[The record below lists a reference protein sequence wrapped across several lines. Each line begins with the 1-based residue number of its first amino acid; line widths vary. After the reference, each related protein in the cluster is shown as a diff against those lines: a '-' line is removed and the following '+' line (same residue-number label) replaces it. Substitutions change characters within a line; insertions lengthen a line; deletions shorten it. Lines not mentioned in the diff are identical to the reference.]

1 MSIATS
7 LPAVLAR
14 RRRFWTRARGFGVF
28 YGVMALMILVLVATR
43 VQPGVYS
50 QLGIGVIGKPPPVRA
65 ALPTQ
70 LSLLIIGLMLAFNG
84 GYSLLRAPSGK
95 RVNTLLGI
103 SCALLAL
110 AAIIAAAAGKSLDLV
125 GMIKDSVRLATP
137 IMLGM
142 LAGVMCERCGVVNIG
157 IEGMMLSAAAVGYLV
172 SLNTQNMWIGLM
184 AAVLAGGVM
193 AALHAVLCIR
203 FMVDQII
210 SGTIINILAVGTSGY
225 IRAAF
230 LLKNPFGAP
239 GVFPYVFKDTP
250 LWDSIPIVSTILF
263 QYQPMVYA
271 ALILVPAVWFLLFHT
286 AWGLR
291 SRAVG
296 EHPRAADTLGINVFK
311 VRYVNVILAGCIA
324 GLGGA
329 WFSLETVGHFDDL
342 MTNSRGFIAL
352 AAMIFGNWNPIG
364 GALGALLFGFADALN
379 FKFQILE
386 VAVPYQFIGMLPF
399 VLTMIAVAGVIG
411 RTTPPAADGQP
422 YQKQ

>member
-1 MSIATS
+1 MSVATAAQAIAPT
-7 LPAVLAR
+7 
-14 RRRFWTRARGFGVF
+14 RFWTRARGFGIF
-28 YGVMALMILVLVATR
+28 YLLVALIVLVGAFTR
-43 VQPGVYS
+43 AEPDTVSRLG
-50 QLGIGVIGKPPPVRA
+50 LGIIGKPPPVRLS
-65 ALPTQ
+65 LPTQ
-70 LSLLIIGLMLAFNG
+70 TSLIVIGLVMALAGF
-84 GYSLLRAPSGK
+84 YSLARPPRERG
-95 RVNTLLGI
+95 VNALLGLNF
-103 SCALLAL
+103 ALIVL
-110 AAIIAAAAGKSLDLV
+110 AALVAAAADKSIDLV

-137 IMLGM
+137 IILGM
-142 LAGVMCERCGVVNIG
+142 LAGVMCERCAVINIA
-157 IEGMMLSAAAVGYLV
+157 IEGMMLTAAAVGYMA
-172 SLNTQNMWIGLM
+172 SLYTQDMWVGLLFAILS
-184 AAVLAGGVM
+184 AAVM
-193 AALHAVLCIR
+193 AALHAVLSIR

-210 SGTIINILAVGTSGY
+210 SGTVINILAVGVSGY

-239 GVFPYVFKDTP
+239 GLFPYVFQKTP
-250 LWDSIPIVSTILF
+250 LWDIPILGPILF
-263 QYQPMVYA
+263 QYQPMVYS
-271 ALILVPAVWFLLFHT
+271 ALVLVPVIWFVLFRT

-291 SRAVG
+291 TRAVG

-342 MTNSRGFIAL
+342 MTNGRGFIAL

-386 VAVPYQFIGMLPF
+386 VNVPYQFIGMLPF
-399 VLTMIAVAGVIG
+399 ILTMVAVAGVIG

-422 YQKQ
+422 YVKQ